1 MMYESTFVCLYIS
14 TQTQKSLFLD
24 ADLST
29 LSPSRTFYQY
39 ETIPIRSFY
48 ENSQNLVEINELHRK
63 DPSIVPSFQRKLP
76 IIPMIIL
83 GSMEIL
89 SGLAVLIMEILIF
102 DIAIGVWCGFI
113 YLIAGIVTLI
123 LGLLKLI
130 FFKKKDLYIK
140 LVLLTDRER
149 HQISAVLIFQ
159 FIGTIE
165 ISLFCRQDHMN
176 FYFSITFCNN

>member
-1 MMYESTFVCLYIS
+1 M
-14 TQTQKSLFLD
+14 
-24 ADLST
+24 
-29 LSPSRTFYQY
+29 
-39 ETIPIRSFY
+39 
-48 ENSQNLVEINELHRK
+48 
-63 DPSIVPSFQRKLP
+63 PSFQRKLP

-130 FFKKKDLYIK
+130 FFKKKRFVY
-140 LVLLTDRER
+140 
-149 HQISAVLIFQ
+149 
-159 FIGTIE
+159 
-165 ISLFCRQDHMN
+165 
-176 FYFSITFCNN
+176 